1 MSVPLIIAGVTY
13 NYPIPGDELW
23 GPDATDWAIAVTA
36 ELQNLVVSGDLGP
49 TVLVN
54 ILNNQ
59 ASVSNVTSLA
69 FDPATIRSAQVEYYV
84 YRTFNSGSEEVVE
97 NGTMYLTYKDI
108 ANEWDMVL
116 VGSNVTG
123 SGVTFSITNA
133 GQVQYV
139 SSNLTPATSY
149 SGSMRYRAS
158 VLQK

>member
-1 MSVPLIIAGVTY
+1 MSIPLIISGITY
-13 NYPIPGDELW
+13 NFPVSGDELW
-23 GPDATDWAIAVTA
+23 GPDVTDWAVSVTA
-36 ELQNLVVSGDLGP
+36 QLANLVVSGDLGP

-59 ASVSNVTSLA
+59 VAAANVTSLA
-69 FDPATIRSAQVEYYV
+69 FDPATIRSAQVEYFV

-123 SGVTFSITNA
+123 SGVTFTITNA
-133 GQVQYV
+133 GQVQYT
-139 SSNLTPATSY
+139 SSNLTPSTSY
-149 SGSMRYRAS
+149 SGNMRYRAS